1 MGPLN
6 GIKVIELQGIGPG
19 PFCGMMLA
27 DMGAE
32 IIRID
37 RSSAAGKPA
46 NPADILARGRRS
58 IAVDLKSAEGVET
71 VLKLIETADIL
82 IEGFRP
88 GVTERLGISPD
99 ICHDRN
105 DQLIYGRMTGWGQTG
120 PMANVAGHDINYIA
134 LSGALHAIGGK
145 EGGPVPPLN
154 LVGDFGGG
162 GMLLA
167 FGIVAALHERAQS
180 GKGQVID
187 AAMTEGSALLMNA
200 IFGLMNSGSWSNT
213 RGENFLDGGA
223 HFYNTYETR
232 DGKFISVGSIE
243 PQFYA
248 LLLEKSGLGADNELP
263 SQHSRDDWPT
273 LQDRLTKIFRQRT
286 REEWDAIMLGTDICY
301 APILN
306 FEEARTHPHN
316 VARQSFVHRDGIHQA
331 APAPKFSRT
340 PPQLPA
346 ATGAP
351 GADTRKLLMEAG
363 FSVDAIEALINS
375 GAVIQAD

>member
-37 RSSAAGKPA
+37 RSTAAGKPA
-46 NPADILARGRRS
+46 NPTDILARGRRS
-58 IAVDLKSAEGVET
+58 IAIDLKSSTGVET
-71 VLKLIETADIL
+71 VLKLVETADIL

-88 GVTERLGISPD
+88 GVTERLGLGPD
-99 ICHDRN
+99 ICHERN

-120 PMANVAGHDINYIA
+120 PMAKVAGHDINYIS
-134 LSGALHAIGGK
+134 LSGALHAIGRK
-145 EGGPVPPLN
+145 DDRPVPPLN

-167 FGIVAALHERAQS
+167 FGIVSALHERTKS

-200 IFGLMNSGSWSNT
+200 VFGLMNNGSWTPS

-223 HFYNTYETR
+223 HFYNTYETS
-232 DGKFISVGSIE
+232 DGKFVSVGSIE
-243 PQFYA
+243 PQFYT
-248 LLLEKSGLGADNELP
+248 LLLEKSGLVNSDDLP
-263 SQHSRDDWPT
+263 TQHSREDWPDM
-273 LQDRLTKIFRQRT
+273 QARLRKVFMQRT
-286 REEWDAIMLGTDICY
+286 RDEWDAIMLGTDICY

-306 FEEARTHPHN
+306 FEEARNHPHN
-316 VARQSFVHRDGIHQA
+316 IERQSFVSRDGIHQA

-340 PPQLPA
+340 QPQLPGA
-346 ATGAP
+346 SVAP
-351 GADTRKLLMEAG
+351 GTDTRDLLVEAG
-363 FSVDAIEALINS
+363 FSADAIDQLIES
-375 GAVIQAD
+375 GAVVQV